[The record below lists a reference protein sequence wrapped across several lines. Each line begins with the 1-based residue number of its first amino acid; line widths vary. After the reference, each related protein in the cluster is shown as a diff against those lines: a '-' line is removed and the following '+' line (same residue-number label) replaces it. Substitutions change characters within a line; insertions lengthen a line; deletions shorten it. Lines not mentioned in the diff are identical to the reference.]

1 MNTIMRKNLNLKGTK
16 DAMIYKGYYHK
27 FLKRRHILKKISL
40 LAKQLIDVKKYNGEG
55 YFAKTNVN
63 TVRD

>member
-27 FLKRRHILKKISL
+27 FYKEKAYFEKDFFS
-40 LAKQLIDVKKYNGEG
+40 AKQLKDVGE
-55 YFAKTNVN
+55 K
-63 TVRD
+63 